1 MAITKI
7 GTPELFDFSSLNTAL
22 QLPTGTTAE
31 RPGTLAGTLAPVAGE
46 WRYNTTLSYVEYYD
60 GTSPY
65 DAAKWF
71 QIDDEAL
78 PATCTTDTINYPTG
92 TTNTAYYKMSDA
104 TDSTLNGYNG
114 TPTSVN
120 FNVAGK
126 FGNAGEFNGSS
137 SKIQIANNSFNYSTM
152 SFSGW
157 VNPSANDAYMYIFQN
172 GMYDNRISGSIGW
185 YVRRDAGGS
194 LLARGYSANSLT
206 VAEFDI
212 TSASGTIPL
221 NTWTNVVCVLTPTSF
236 NIYVNGNST
245 AVASA
250 SFTNPV
256 TYSSTQPAVVHV
268 GSGYYYN
275 NAAIYESFWEGKL
288 DQVRIFNKALDE
300 GEVLQLYNEPN
311 N

>member
-7 GTPELFDFSSLNTAL
+7 VTPELFDFSSLNTAL

-114 TPTSVN
+114 TATDVD
-120 FNVAGK
+120 FNVQGK
-126 FGNAGEFNGSS
+126 FGNAGEFNGTS
-137 SKIQIANNSFNYSTM
+137 SKINTGYIQNGQVYSVSFWAKNL
-152 SFSGW
+152 
-157 VNPSANDAYMYIFQN
+157 SANGSVLRDTPAAGGANTFMDIATGANGQVIIAGNAALDPLNTPSTDWINYVVVLDGTNATIFTNGSQTATITYTAKSGNNGTPVHIMSNGAYPVGFA
-172 GMYDNRISGSIGW
+172 SGSI
-185 YVRRDAGGS
+185 
-194 LLARGYSANSLT
+194 
-206 VAEFDI
+206 
-212 TSASGTIPL
+212 
-221 NTWTNVVCVLTPTSF
+221 
-236 NIYVNGNST
+236 
-245 AVASA
+245 
-250 SFTNPV
+250 
-256 TYSSTQPAVVHV
+256 
-268 GSGYYYN
+268 
-275 NAAIYESFWEGKL
+275 
-288 DQVRIFNKALDE
+288 DQVRIFPTALTL
-300 GEVLQLYNEPN
+300 GNVTSLHNEVQCVPAIIPSDIQEMVVHKL
-311 N
+311 